1 MSNSAMVAVA
11 ICCILVLLAVFIV
24 LIIVVGSTMGEPKIW
39 MDFVPRVLPP
49 LPLPTSMATAVR
61 LVAATSVLITTIIS
75 ATTTTITTTTI
86 NTTDSVVSSVQQQ

>member
-39 MDFVPRVLPP
+39 MDFVPPV
-49 LPLPTSMATAVR
+49 LPLPPPSLMGAVAR
-61 LVAATSVLITTIIS
+61 IAAATSVLITDATN
-75 ATTTTITTTTI
+75 TTTVSTNPT
-86 NTTDSVVSSVQQQ
+86 SLVSSARVGH